1 MKQAIQN
8 KIKTKPLS
16 EWQTQFA
23 ALDVCVEPVL
33 KLEEALHSDLAQQR
47 GWVVQVPLKSNSQQT
62 EAQLAC
68 PIKFSRSTI
77 RYEFV
82 GQQLGESQ
90 NW

>member
-1 MKQAIQN
+1 MD
-8 KIKTKPLS
+8 
-16 EWQTQFA
+16 A
-23 ALDVCVEPVL
+23 ALKPTMYMD
-33 KLEEALHSDLAQQR
+33 
-47 GWVVQVPLKSNSQQT
+47 VQVPLKSNSQQT